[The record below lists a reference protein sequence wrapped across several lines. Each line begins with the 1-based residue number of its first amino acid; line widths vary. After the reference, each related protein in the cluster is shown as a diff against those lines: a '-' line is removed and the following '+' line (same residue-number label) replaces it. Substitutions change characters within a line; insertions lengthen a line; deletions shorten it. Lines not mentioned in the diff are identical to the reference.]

1 MMGCAAALQASFEQ
15 RGLLDFLGAAF
26 VGVLVP
32 GVEVVVVGVDVPDV
46 TVEAVGSACWRVA
59 VMSLPMSVDDSGSVG
74 AVPPRRGVRS
84 WRVEEGCRLSSDT
97 VAEGS
102 RVWPDCSNLAS
113 AGMLVEAERNSSTLE
128 MELVGLT
135 LSGIAAVY
143 VLVRVRESWT

>member
-1 MMGCAAALQASFEQ
+1 MGCAAALQASFEQ

-26 VGVLVP
+26 VGVPVLE
-32 GVEVVVVGVDVPDV
+32 VEFVVVGVDVPDV
-46 TVEAVGSACWRVA
+46 AVEAAGSACCWRVA

-84 WRVEEGCRLSSDT
+84 WSVEEGCRLSSET

-113 AGMLVEAERNSSTLE
+113 AGMLVEAERNSRTLE

-143 VLVRVRESWT
+143 ILVRAGNSQT